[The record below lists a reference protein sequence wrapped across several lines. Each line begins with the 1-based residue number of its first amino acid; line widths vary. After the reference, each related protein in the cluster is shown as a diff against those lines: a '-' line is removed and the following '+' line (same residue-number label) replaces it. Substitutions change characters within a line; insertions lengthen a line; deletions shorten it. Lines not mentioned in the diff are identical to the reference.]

1 MSIEDQI
8 KDEKLQYDINREA
21 AKISALSS
29 GKLDKYEYL
38 TGEEIL
44 PSNQQQIIQQAKFN
58 YSPLGKGFEKQ
69 RKTIEDQGEK
79 QVKAIQDNQLVN
91 IKNYDYKNKLLFSKE
106 REIFKDI
113 YNKKLDEIEE
123 MNNKIDYDDLEYVVL
138 SNDMAYNF
146 SVEKDPISLLDDI
159 KSGKTRLKEA
169 KDAQENYR
177 CYINIIRKG
186 NKNDIQKRTLANIN
200 MFYNARDNTIKFI
213 EDFGSMIL
221 DARRLAQEEQKGT
234 GANEMSEQ
242 LKILTPNQMLK
253 RLPIALAQV
262 KAGNNSESLLNEIR
276 QIVYSLY
283 RSKEISKKVY
293 NNIINSV
300 KV

>member
-1 MSIEDQI
+1 MTIEDHI

-44 PSNQQQIIQQAKFN
+44 PSNQQQIIQQVKFN
-58 YSPLGKGFEKQ
+58 YSPLRKAIEKQ
-69 RKTIEDQGEK
+69 IKTIKDQGEK
-79 QVKAIQDNQLVN
+79 QVFALESLKDSDKKLTPIKDFKPMENLNPEIINEIKRIEEIEKNVDRSKMVYKGTNKTYDFRNFKTIRTFGNEIRNNVISLDTANIEQTNLLSYIYDFTKKTKPRNPAQKKLRDDVLDSVTSLVQGREMVLN
-91 IKNYDYKNKLLFSKE
+91 AFQSGTFQVSKE
-106 REIFKDI
+106 
-113 YNKKLDEIEE
+113 
-123 MNNKIDYDDLEYVVL
+123 
-138 SNDMAYNF
+138 S
-146 SVEKDPISLLDDI
+146 
-159 KSGKTRLKEA
+159 
-169 KDAQENYR
+169 QE
-177 CYINIIRKG
+177 G
-186 NKNDIQKRTLANIN
+186 
-200 MFYNARDNTIKFI
+200 
-213 EDFGSMIL
+213 EG
-221 DARRLAQEEQKGT
+221 
-234 GANEMSEQ
+234 

-283 RSKEISKKVY
+283 RSKEITKKVY
-293 NNIINSV
+293 NNIINSI